1 MIVLIRVKYF
11 HLKKIINIEKSA
23 IEAMQKSTA
32 AMENST
38 AVMKKSLENQEIMV
52 KYIYNHIKMQE
63 EEAKKKKEE
72 EAKKK

>member
-1 MIVLIRVKYF
+1 M
-11 HLKKIINIEKSA
+11 EKSA

-38 AVMKKSLENQEIMV
+38 AAMNNSITVMKESLQNQEIMV

-63 EEAKKKKEE
+63 EEAKKK
-72 EAKKK
+72 

>member
-1 MIVLIRVKYF
+1 
-11 HLKKIINIEKSA
+11 
-23 IEAMQKSTA
+23 
-32 AMENST
+32 MENST